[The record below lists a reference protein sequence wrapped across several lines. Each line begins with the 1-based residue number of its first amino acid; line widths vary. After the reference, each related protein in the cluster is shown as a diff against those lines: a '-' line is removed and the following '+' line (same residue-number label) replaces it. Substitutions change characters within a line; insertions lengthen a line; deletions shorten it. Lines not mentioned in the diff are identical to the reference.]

1 MLGSLV
7 RLSHKDFSFNS
18 YYNTFCYCYVLIT
31 LFDKEE
37 IWITES
43 KIHGFK
49 TIILA
54 FPSTGDFFL
63 NFGDIALLRTFANLV
78 TC

>member
-18 YYNTFCYCYVLIT
+18 YYNTFCYVLIT
-31 LFDKEE
+31 PFDKEG

-54 FPSTGDFFL
+54 FLSTGDFIL
-63 NFGDIALLRTFANLV
+63 NFGEIALLRTFANLV